1 MINQDDIDAIKHGV
15 ELVSFMKAR
24 GIELH
29 QVGGNYRGLCPFHED
44 TTPSLTVNPKENL
57 WNCFGCGTGGDVI
70 RFVELIDQVDFTQ
83 AVKRLS
89 ANHPKP
95 GKPKTAVKEKKK
107 EISVADKKLLARGNR
122 IQKTEDRSQKRP
134 GKKVLSVADKK
145 LLARVVGYYQHSFT
159 EDSRGV
165 DYLRT
170 GGLQPIRRLPTSA
183 RALSTAA

>member
-70 RFVELIDQVDFTQ
+70 RFVELIHGVKFKE
-83 AVKRLS
+83 AV
-89 ANHPKP
+89 
-95 GKPKTAVKEKKK
+95 
-107 EISVADKKLLARGNR
+107 
-122 IQKTEDRSQKRP
+122 
-134 GKKVLSVADKK
+134 
-145 LLARVVGYYQHSFT
+145 
-159 EDSRGV
+159 
-165 DYLRT
+165 
-170 GGLQPIRRLPTSA
+170 RRLAERQPSEV
-183 RALSTAA
+183 RS